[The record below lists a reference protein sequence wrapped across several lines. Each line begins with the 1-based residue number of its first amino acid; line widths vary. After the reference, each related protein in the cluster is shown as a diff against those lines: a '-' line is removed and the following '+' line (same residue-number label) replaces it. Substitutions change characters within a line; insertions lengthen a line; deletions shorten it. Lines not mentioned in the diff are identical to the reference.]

1 MSETTDATE
10 QEMNETGTAVEVTE
24 EVAESTEDVEAAA
37 EEEAA
42 VVDAEA
48 AAEEEAEEEKAE
60 PVVKTYDNP
69 NFKWYIVNVRTSC
82 ENTAKASI
90 EERARSKGLE
100 DKFGNVL
107 VPSEN
112 VVELVKGKKATRSRK
127 FFPGYIFVQME
138 LSDETWHL
146 VKNASKVT
154 GFVGGGNRP
163 PEVPEHEVMKV
174 TQQMETGAEKA
185 IPKVKFVV
193 GESVT
198 VIDGPFSNFNGTV
211 EEINQEKG
219 KVKVLVSIFG
229 RPTPVELD
237 FVQVEKS

>member
-1 MSETTDATE
+1 
-10 QEMNETGTAVEVTE
+10 VENK
-24 EVAESTEDVEAAA
+24 VEAQNA
-37 EEEAA
+37 
-42 VVDAEA
+42 DQ
-48 AAEEEAEEEKAE
+48 KM
-60 PVVKTYDNP
+60 
-69 NFKWYIVNVRTSC
+69 KWYIVNTQTSC
-82 ENTAKASI
+82 EALAKASI
-90 EERARSKGLE
+90 EERARSTKME
-100 DKFGNVL
+100 QFFGQIL
-107 VPSEN
+107 IPAEN

-127 FFPGYIFVQME
+127 FFPGYIFVQMV
-138 LSDETWHL
+138 LTDETWHL

-154 GFVGGGNRP
+154 GFVGGKVRP
-163 PEVPEHEVMKV
+163 PEVPEHEVLRV
-174 TQQMETGAEKA
+174 TKQMETGAEKP
-185 IPKVKFVV
+185 IPKVKFAV